1 MSNNAE
7 ITNVEDNFFHM
18 LNVAANIPGVH
29 IDREKYLRSALQRY
43 CTDEQIEQAIA
54 QNPAAA
60 GVPSEAVSHVAN
72 AAINLETAEVT
83 GTSALAGMP
92 GGIAMVGTIPADMT
106 QYTAHILRIAQKLAY
121 IYGWP
126 DLFPEGGEVEPDD
139 AVKNVLVLFIGVMY
153 GVEAA
158 QGGIAKAAALIAANA
173 AKKLPQQALTKGAI
187 YPMVKQVAK
196 FLGVHMNKKIFA
208 GGVAK
213 AIPVVGAVVSGG
225 LTYAMFMP
233 MSKRLQSNLADLEL
247 AQSGM
252 RAAGTVDYNPEVDDI
267 SVEVLDVTVDVTDD
281 EGMRLGGE

>member
-18 LNVAANIPGVH
+18 LTIAANLPGVH

-43 CTDEQIEQAIA
+43 CTDEQIKQAVM
-54 QNPAAA
+54 QNPDAA
-60 GVPSEAVSHVAN
+60 GVSSEVVSHVAN

-126 DLFPEGGEVEPDD
+126 DLFPEGGEVESDD
-139 AVKNVLVLFIGVMY
+139 AVKNVLVLFIGVMC

-158 QGGIAKAAALIAANA
+158 QGGIAEVAALIAANA

-247 AQSGM
+247 AQPGM
-252 RAAGTVDYNPEVDDI
+252 CAEGTVDYNPEVDDI